1 MPDSRHADDVAS
13 YAAQVRAALAHLPDA
28 ERESLLE
35 DLESHLEEVASES
48 GAPLQERLGDASDY
62 AAELRAAYGAGGI
75 PDTKQR
81 RPLRDRAQ
89 AVITAALGTGAYR
102 GLVALLPELRPGWW
116 VLRAYLAVLFL
127 AFVVRGEHNLH
138 PVPNPF
144 TKFGFLETLAMLA
157 AIPISVRIGRRG
169 IPSGGVWRGLGLVAN
184 LGVGLL
190 ALGVFANMG
199 TNQVYPLSI
208 SDSNG
213 YYSAYQAGLYG
224 PGITNI
230 YPYTKDGKALKEVL
244 LYDQNGRPLT
254 IPTVK
259 EPTTDFAIGSD
270 GKPISNEYPLNQRHF
285 NGDPVLPPR
294 VALPP
299 ASQSTAPTPSPT
311 PTP

>member
-1 MPDSRHADDVAS
+1 M
-13 YAAQVRAALAHLPDA
+13 
-28 ERESLLE
+28 
-35 DLESHLEEVASES
+35 
-48 GAPLQERLGDASDY
+48 
-62 AAELRAAYGAGGI
+62 
-75 PDTKQR
+75 
-81 RPLRDRAQ
+81 
-89 AVITAALGTGAYR
+89 
-102 GLVALLPELRPGWW
+102 LV
-116 VLRAYLAVLFL
+116 
-127 AFVVRGEHNLH
+127 
-138 PVPNPF
+138 
-144 TKFGFLETLAMLA
+144 

-199 TNQVYPLSI
+199 TRQAYPLSI

-230 YPYTKDGKALKEVL
+230 YPYTKDGKALKEIL

-254 IPTVK
+254 ITTVK
-259 EPTTDFAIGSD
+259 DPTTDFAIGSD